1 MTAISPGNL
10 ACVLAGI
17 LLCAGIVRAQ
27 EGGDL
32 DLRDLRVGMSIA
44 AIPPGEYVDLTCVET
59 HDQTLA
65 EWSDFHKCPRD
76 SSGLRSVGFRFNDR
90 LNALAQVN
98 EKYQGTK
105 VAGHPVVLT
114 ALIDEGGTIDGLRI
128 DTDPQARLFWRKKA
142 HLLALVVKSRYGE
155 EAWECHNIEPSGG
168 ETAVGGLF
176 TKEHCEKIAGHRR
189 LLLDRRL
196 YRRPGQ
202 SMNDFVNE
210 THVEIRRADGA
221 R

>member
-1 MTAISPGNL
+1 MTAILPGNL

-27 EGGDL
+27 ELG

-44 AIPPGEYVDLTCVET
+44 AIPAGEYIDLSCVGT
-59 HDQTLA
+59 HDQTLVG
-65 EWSDFHKCPRD
+65 WSDFRKCPRD
-76 SSGLRSVGFRFNDR
+76 STGLRSVGFRFNDR
-90 LNALAQVN
+90 LNDLAQVN

-114 ALIDEGGTIDGLRI
+114 LLIDEGGTIDGVRI

-155 EAWECHNIEPSGG
+155 EGWECHDIEPSGG

-176 TKEHCEKIAGHRR
+176 IKKHCEKIAGHRR
-189 LLLDRRL
+189 LLLDQRL

-210 THVEIRRADGA
+210 THVEIRRAGGGS
-221 R
+221 

>member
-1 MTAISPGNL
+1 MTAILPGNL
-10 ACVLAGI
+10 TCVLAGI

-32 DLRDLRVGMSIA
+32 RDLRVGMSIA
-44 AIPPGEYVDLTCVET
+44 AIPAGEYVDLSCVGT
-59 HDQTLA
+59 HDRTLVG
-65 EWSDFHKCPRD
+65 WSDFRKCPSD
-76 SSGLRSVGFRFNDR
+76 STGLRSVGFRFNDR
-90 LNALAQVN
+90 LNDLAQVN

-114 ALIDEGGTIDGLRI
+114 LLIDEGGTIDGLRI

-155 EAWECHNIEPSGG
+155 EGWECHDIEPSGG

-176 TKEHCEKIAGHRR
+176 IKKQCEKIAGHRR
-189 LLLDRRL
+189 LQLDQRL

-202 SMNDFVNE
+202 SMNEFVNE
-210 THVEIRRADGA
+210 THVEIRRAGGGS
-221 R
+221 

>member
-1 MTAISPGNL
+1 MTAILPGNL
-10 ACVLAGI
+10 TCVLAGI

-32 DLRDLRVGMSIA
+32 RDLRVGMSIA
-44 AIPPGEYVDLTCVET
+44 AIPAGEYIDLSCVGT
-59 HDQTLA
+59 HDQTLVG
-65 EWSDFHKCPRD
+65 WSDFRKCPRD
-76 SSGLRSVGFRFNDR
+76 STGLRSVGFRFNDR
-90 LNALAQVN
+90 LNDLAQVN

-114 ALIDEGGTIDGLRI
+114 LLIDEGGTIDGLRI

-155 EAWECHNIEPSGG
+155 EGWECHDIEPSGG
-168 ETAVGGLF
+168 ETAVGGLVIND
-176 TKEHCEKIAGHRR
+176 HCEKVAGNRR

-210 THVEIRRADGA
+210 THVEIRRAGGGS
-221 R
+221 

>member
-1 MTAISPGNL
+1 MTAILPRNL
-10 ACVLAGI
+10 TCVFAGI

-27 EGGDL
+27 ELG

-44 AIPPGEYVDLTCVET
+44 AIPAGEYIDLSCVGM
-59 HDQTLA
+59 HDQTLVG
-65 EWSDFHKCPRD
+65 WSDFRKCPRD
-76 SSGLRSVGFRFNDR
+76 STGLRSLGFRFNDR
-90 LNALAQVN
+90 INDLAQVN

-105 VAGHPVVLT
+105 VAGHPAVLT
-114 ALIDEGGTIDGLRI
+114 LLIDEGGTIDGLRI

-155 EAWECHNIEPSGG
+155 EGWECHDIEPSGG

-176 TKEHCEKIAGHRR
+176 IKKHCEKIAGHRR
-189 LLLDRRL
+189 LLLDQRL

-202 SMNDFVNE
+202 SMNEFVNE
-210 THVEIRRADGA
+210 THVEIRGA
-221 R
+221 GGGS

>member
-1 MTAISPGNL
+1 
-10 ACVLAGI
+10 

-32 DLRDLRVGMSIA
+32 RDLRVGMSIA
-44 AIPPGEYVDLTCVET
+44 AIPAGEYVDLSCVGT
-59 HDQTLA
+59 HDQTLVG
-65 EWSDFHKCPRD
+65 WSDFRKCPRD
-76 SSGLRSVGFRFNDR
+76 STGLRSVGFRFNDR
-90 LNALAQVN
+90 LNDLAQVN

-114 ALIDEGGTIDGLRI
+114 LLIDEGGTIDGLRI

-155 EAWECHNIEPSGG
+155 EGCECHDIEPSCG

-176 TKEHCEKIAGHRR
+176 IKKHCEKIAGHRR
-189 LLLDRRL
+189 LLLDRR
-196 YRRPGQ
+196 PGQ
-202 SMNDFVNE
+202 SMNEFVNE
-210 THVEIRRADGA
+210 THVEIRGA
-221 R
+221 GGGS

>member
-1 MTAISPGNL
+1 MTAILPGNL
-10 ACVLAGI
+10 TCVLAGI

-32 DLRDLRVGMSIA
+32 RDLRVGMSIA
-44 AIPPGEYVDLTCVET
+44 AIPAGEYVDLSCVGT
-59 HDQTLA
+59 HDQTLVG
-65 EWSDFHKCPRD
+65 WSDFRKCPRD
-76 SSGLRSVGFRFNDR
+76 STGLRSVGFRFNDR
-90 LNALAQVN
+90 LNDLAQVN

-114 ALIDEGGTIDGLRI
+114 LLIDEGGTIDGLRI

-155 EAWECHNIEPSGG
+155 EGWECHDIEPSDG

-176 TKEHCEKIAGHRR
+176 IKKQCEKIAGHRR
-189 LLLDRRL
+189 LQLDQRL

-202 SMNDFVNE
+202 SMNEFVNE
-210 THVEIRRADGA
+210 THVEIRRAGGGS
-221 R
+221 

>member
-1 MTAISPGNL
+1 MTAILPGNL
-10 ACVLAGI
+10 TCVLAGI

-32 DLRDLRVGMSIA
+32 RDLRVGMSIA
-44 AIPPGEYVDLTCVET
+44 AIPAGEYIDLSCVGT
-59 HDQTLA
+59 HDQTLVG
-65 EWSDFHKCPRD
+65 WSEFRKCPRD
-76 SSGLRSVGFRFNDR
+76 STGLRSVGFRFNDR
-90 LNALAQVN
+90 LNDLAQVN

-114 ALIDEGGTIDGLRI
+114 LLIDEGGTIDGVRI

-155 EAWECHNIEPSGG
+155 EGWECHDIEPSGG

-176 TKEHCEKIAGHRR
+176 IKKHCEKIAGHRR
-189 LLLDRRL
+189 LLLDQRL
-196 YRRPGQ
+196 YRRPGM
-202 SMNDFVNE
+202 SMNEFVNE
-210 THVEIRRADGA
+210 THVEIRRAGGGS
-221 R
+221 

>member
-17 LLCAGIVRAQ
+17 LLCAGVVRAQ
-27 EGGDL
+27 EGG
-32 DLRDLRVGMSIA
+32 DLRDLRVGMSID
-44 AIPPGEYVDLTCVET
+44 AIPAAEYIDLSCVGT
-59 HDQTLA
+59 HDQTLVG
-65 EWSDFHKCPRD
+65 WSDFRKCPQRRD
-76 SSGLRSVGFRFNDR
+76 GITLRSFRFNDR
-90 LNALAQVN
+90 LNGLAQVN

-114 ALIDEGGTIDGLRI
+114 LLIDEDGMIDGLRI

-155 EAWECHNIEPSGG
+155 EGWECHNVEPSGG

-176 TKEHCEKIAGHRR
+176 IKEHCEKIAGQRR

-202 SMNDFVNE
+202 SMSDFVNE
-210 THVEIRRADGA
+210 THVEIRRSDGGS
-221 R
+221 